1 MIIQMTDFIEILSLL
16 FLLLI
21 PVSSI
26 LKRKGIALWQAILS
40 AYYCHKYIKPLD
52 KSTLQ
57 GSTQDE

>member
-1 MIIQMTDFIEILSLL
+1 MIIQVTDFIEILVFL

-21 PVSSI
+21 PVVSI

-40 AYYCHKYIKPLD
+40 AYYCHKYLKSID
-52 KSTLQ
+52 KSTIQ